1 MICADDKYRARDPQ
15 FLPTYLLSS
24 HYDRHFHRQAALH
37 LLKCFRQQL
46 PFRCCFSI
54 VFLVNPQTSDNS
66 HVYVSSRRLTLGSLL
81 IVGVL
86 KVAIVASERRAGR
99 RAVAVSWDK
108 VRRILTSECEGVE
121 GKRSGTSHLIHIF
134 ILVSFLPLQV
144 ISINVEIAVMET
156 PRHAKD
162 RAQHAARYSRFQISD
177 FHSTCLSMSSSHKTC
192 QHESTTSSKTIR
204 DEAEEPLRNI

>member
-1 MICADDKYRARDPQ
+1 M
-15 FLPTYLLSS
+15 
-24 HYDRHFHRQAALH
+24 
-37 LLKCFRQQL
+37 
-46 PFRCCFSI
+46 
-54 VFLVNPQTSDNS
+54 
-66 HVYVSSRRLTLGSLL
+66 
-81 IVGVL
+81 
-86 KVAIVASERRAGR
+86 AIVASERRAGR